1 MQTLSAAFAAFI
13 NGKEQPNHLYV
24 HGTVWTY
31 TSESIVD
38 VKRAEVQGINEQVL
52 LLDVLIQAKPGPMK
66 GAPRQVTY
74 QEEVE
79 GRKYTDVQVRFV
91 GDDVGGNEDQSMK
104 VHYLG

>member
-1 MQTLSAAFAAFI
+1 MQKISAAFAAFI

-31 TSESIVD
+31 TSETIVE

-66 GAPRQVTY
+66 GVPRQVTY
-74 QEEVE
+74 QEEVD
-79 GRKYTDVQVRFV
+79 GRRYTDVQVRFV
-91 GDDVGGNEDQSMK
+91 GDDVAGNEDQSIK
-104 VHYLG
+104 VDYFG